1 MIQSLHVWPSN
12 VLVDVQSCTCTFVF
26 SSKAQVSLSLKVNFH
41 CSAHICVKKKKV
53 TKILHIQASLIN
65 DLSEIYMS
73 WIQNY
78 SQKVTCTRHKQ
89 TFQTMSCLIRFV
101 HFWNLG
107 LVCFFSYSVTSC
119 FKLLLHLFGM
129 FRNTWMKLR
138 KIKNVTLKSSKFI
151 NNLNSTRHS

>member
-1 MIQSLHVWPSN
+1 MIQSLHVWPNN
-12 VLVDVQSCTCTFVF
+12 VLVDVQSCMCTFVF
-26 SSKAQVSLSLKVNFH
+26 SSKAQVSLSLTATFT
-41 CSAHICVKKKKV
+41 AQHIYVSRKMV
-53 TKILHIQASLIN
+53 TKILHIQTSLIN

-78 SQKVTCTRHKQ
+78 SQKVTCTRRKQ

>member
-1 MIQSLHVWPSN
+1 MFDPIMYLSMYNHVCVHLYSQVKHKFPWAW
-12 VLVDVQSCTCTFVF
+12 QQTFT
-26 SSKAQVSLSLKVNFH
+26 AQHIYVSRKM
-41 CSAHICVKKKKV
+41 V
-53 TKILHIQASLIN
+53 TKMLHIQTSLIN

-89 TFQTMSCLIRFV
+89 TFQTMSCLVRFV

-138 KIKNVTLKSSKFI
+138 KIKNVTLKSLKFI